1 MSRDL
6 TEAVIAQTE
15 AAQVETFLLFE
26 GDFVSGTIRAWSGY
40 GDLVWNNETWTGTG
54 TLLSVSNVT
63 EDNQVSAKGVNIV
76 LDGIPP
82 ELISV
87 ALQSCRQGADGRI
100 YLGFMSANQVVS
112 DPLLLFEGKL
122 DVPVINE
129 GAEASN
135 ISISYESRL
144 IDLLRPRESRF
155 TDEDQKREFPGD
167 LGCEFVIS
175 LQDKSIKWG
184 GS

>member
-1 MSRDL
+1 MS
-6 TEAVIAQTE
+6 
-15 AAQVETFLLFE
+15 
-26 GDFVSGTIRAWSGY
+26 S
-40 GDLVWNNETWTGTG
+40 
-54 TLLSVSNVT
+54 
-63 EDNQVSAKGVNIV
+63 
-76 LDGIPP
+76 
-82 ELISV
+82 
-87 ALQSCRQGADGRI
+87 
-100 YLGFMSANQVVS
+100 NQVVS